1 MFQTPRINEI
11 NNMALSASQFDTY
24 EEYRESVL
32 RSMEWSQKLQN
43 ELGVVIEDSKTKE
56 LFPFKVI
63 NKQNGVQKKKSLFS
77 RIKYII
83 ELIRNPEPAP
93 KEELPDYTLMETD

>member
-1 MFQTPRINEI
+1 MFHIPRINEI

-43 ELGVVIEDSKTKE
+43 ELGVAIEDSKTKE
-56 LFPFKVI
+56 QFSMPSI
-63 NKQNGVQKKKSLFS
+63 NKHKDAKYRNALFS
-77 RIKYII
+77 RVKYIL
-83 ELIRNPEPAP
+83 ELVRNPEPTP
-93 KEELPDYTLMETD
+93 NEQLPDYTLMETD

>member
-1 MFQTPRINEI
+1 MFHTPRINEI

-24 EEYRESVL
+24 EEYKESVL

-43 ELGVVIEDSKTKE
+43 EFGVIIEDSKTNE
-56 LFPFKVI
+56 LFSFKDL
-63 NKQNGVQKKKSLFS
+63 NQQKGNQKRKSLFS

-93 KEELPDYTLMETD
+93 KEQLPDYTLMETD